1 MPMSCRFEGRSDD
14 EPVTSASRVCEST
27 HMNAPT
33 VRSLVGMRVPRT
45 FTFVDLSGFTN
56 YTAAFGDDAAGRILS
71 AFRTLCRE
79 IASEQGVRIA
89 KWLGDGAMLVSTEQ
103 ASALV
108 FALELENRAAEVC
121 APLALRV
128 GIATGHALLFEG
140 DDYIGSAVNM
150 ASRLCDAAGPFEVL
164 MPTMQIERLPE
175 GVIATPHGELELR
188 GFPGPVDVVELSGQ
202 PAAVMRYDTGEL
214 WTRTPFGV

>member
-1 MPMSCRFEGRSDD
+1 MGVGRAYKC
-14 EPVTSASRVCEST
+14 P
-27 HMNAPT
+27 
-33 VRSLVGMRVPRT
+33 MRVPRT
-45 FTFVDLSGFTN
+45 FVFVDLTGFTN

-89 KWLGDGAMLVSTEQ
+89 KWLGDGCMIVSTEQ
-103 ASALV
+103 SYAIS
-108 FALELENRAAEVC
+108 FSLELENKSAEVC

-128 GIATGHALLFEG
+128 GIASGHALLFEG

-164 MPTMQIERLPE
+164 MPTMQIERLPQ
-175 GVIATPHGELELR
+175 GVIATPHGEVELR
-188 GFPGPVDVVELSGQ
+188 GFPGPVDVVELSGN
-202 PAAVMRYDTGEL
+202 PDVPLRHDTGEL
-214 WTRTPFGV
+214 WTRLPFGG